1 MQLLLLACLITA
13 LSVVLPVRIPARTLS
28 ASKPKPHTTGRE
40 LSLRLGDLV
49 PKGHA
54 EDVKVSRDGTVEALR
69 QATLVPTVEC
79 PAMPFTAMALVW
91 DQHGKG
97 ALSARVQAGQDQNTL
112 GESATLEDES
122 EDGPDQGSPEDH
134 PDRRGSSLLWV
145 GSARCSKLTV
155 TLPAGVRVKNLRAV
169 FVNSAGKSEAD
180 AEASATATG
189 SALGFG
195 ATAAD
200 AATTEPAIITRKQW
214 GADERLRNCGPYYIA
229 PVKMAFV
236 HHTAGPNDYSR
247 SQSDDMVRA
256 IYWYHTRALGWC
268 DIAYNLLVDKFGR
281 VFEGRY
287 GGMDRPVLPA
297 ATKGFNTG
305 SVAVSALGT
314 FSTVT
319 PPSAMV
325 ASIERLLAWR
335 LDVAHVPPN
344 GKVWMYSRGST
355 GGKFPEGKWVRF
367 NRIAGHRDA
376 GFTSCP
382 GDRLYATL
390 ASIRTVAYDTGLPKI
405 FLPRQSTSSIV
416 AGMDEVTWTASASK
430 WLWWRVQ
437 VTDQSGLVIRSFKRR
452 GEDISVSWTGLDT
465 GGQPVPI
472 GAYTV
477 TILASRNGRSALPA
491 SLGLAVVPEPTPSPS
506 PSPSPSGSP
515 SPSPSP

>member
-1 MQLLLLACLITA
+1 MQLLLLASLITA
-13 LSVVLPVRIPARTLS
+13 LSAVLPARIPARPLS
-28 ASKPKPHTTGRE
+28 SAKLKPHTTGRE
-40 LSLRLGDLV
+40 LGLRLGDLV
-49 PKGHA
+49 PKGH
-54 EDVKVSRDGTVEALR
+54 EKDVRVSKDGTVEALR
-69 QATLVPTVEC
+69 KETLAPTVQC
-79 PAMPFTAMALVW
+79 PSMPYTAMALVW
-91 DQHGKG
+91 DQNGKG
-97 ALSARVQAGQDQNTL
+97 EVSAQVESGQDQANL
-112 GESATLEDES
+112 DMPGQVGDES
-122 EDGPDQGSPEDH
+122 QDGPDPGSPENH

-180 AEASATATG
+180 AEASTPATG

-195 ATAAD
+195 ATAAN

-214 GADERLRNCGPYYIA
+214 GADEKLRNCGPYYLA

-268 DIAYNLLVDKFGR
+268 DIAYNFLVDKFGR

-287 GGMDRPVLPA
+287 GGMDLPVLPG

-305 SVAVSALGT
+305 SFAVSAMGT

-335 LDVAHVPPN
+335 LDVAHVPPI

-355 GGKFPEGKWVRF
+355 GGKYPEGKTVRF

-382 GDRLYATL
+382 GDRLYAKL
-390 ASIRTVAYDTGLPKI
+390 AAIRSVAYDTGLPKI
-405 FLPRQSTSSIV
+405 FLPRQSRPSIV
-416 AGMDEVTWTASASK
+416 AGLDEVTWTASASNV
-430 WLWWRVQ
+430 LWWRLL
-437 VTDQSGLVIRSFKRR
+437 VTDQSGQVIRSDKRH
-452 GEDISVSWTGLDT
+452 GLDISVSWTGLDT
-465 GGQPVPI
+465 LGQPVPI

-477 TILASRNGRSALPA
+477 TILGSRKGHSALPA
-491 SLGLAVVPEPTPSPS
+491 SLALAVVPEPTPSPS
-506 PSPSPSGSP
+506 PSPSPSDSP